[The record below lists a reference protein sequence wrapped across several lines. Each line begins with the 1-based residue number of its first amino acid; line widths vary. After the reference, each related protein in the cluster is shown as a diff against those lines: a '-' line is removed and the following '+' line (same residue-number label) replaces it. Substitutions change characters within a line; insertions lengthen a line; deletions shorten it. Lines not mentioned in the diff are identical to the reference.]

1 MARFFKVFF
10 STLFISALLIIGGFY
25 LYLRIFNPLDNLGYE
40 SNNPDFNDNND
51 DIENDPNATPLEKA
65 IKSSKRINVLVVG
78 LEHTRTDTIMV
89 ASYDRKNKVGDIIS
103 IPRDTLYEREGYTS
117 GGLKINAVYQS
128 EDIDGLIDAVETLL
142 SIPIHKYV
150 TVDYEAVVE
159 GVNALGGVEI
169 DIPFPMRYSDP
180 YDDPP
185 LYINIPAGRQFL
197 DGENALKFL
206 RYRKGYSEGDIGRI
220 KAQQEF
226 VKETVKKL
234 LSFKLPTFIKEVYP
248 YVGTNFSITELI
260 ALASDAVGFSM
271 DNLSTHILPGVGKYI
286 GDLSFVIPNHEETLQ
301 LVYKMYGLIDET
313 SEAETEKTE

>member
-10 STLFISALLIIGGFY
+10 LTFFISALLIIGGFY

-65 IKSSKRINVLVVG
+65 IRNSKRINVLVVG

-128 EDIDGLIDAVETLL
+128 EDIDGLIDAVESLL

-150 TVDYEAVVE
+150 TVDYEAVVA

-169 DIPFPMRYSDP
+169 DIPFPMKYSDP

-185 LYINIPAGRQFL
+185 LYINIPAGRQL
-197 DGENALKFL
+197 LLGEDALKFL

-271 DNLSTHILPGVGKYI
+271 DNLNTHILPGVGKYI
-286 GDLSFVIPNHEETLQ
+286 GDLSFVIPNYEETLQ

-313 SEAETEKTE
+313 SETESTE

>member
-10 STLFISALLIIGGFY
+10 LTLFISSLLIIGGFY
-25 LYLRIFNPLDNLGYE
+25 LYLRIFNPLDNLAYD
-40 SNNPDFNDNND
+40 SNNSDFNDSID

-65 IKSSKRINVLVVG
+65 IKNSKRINVLVVG
-78 LEHTRTDTIMV
+78 LEDVRTDTIMV
-89 ASYDRKNKVGDIIS
+89 ASYDRKNKIGDIIS

-128 EDIDGLIDAVETLL
+128 EDIDGLIDAVESLL

-150 TVDYEAVVE
+150 TVDYEAVVA
-159 GVNALGGVEI
+159 GVDALGGVEI
-169 DIPFPMRYSDP
+169 DIPFPMKYSDP

-185 LYINIPAGRQFL
+185 LYIDIPAGRQLL

-220 KAQQEF
+220 KAQQQF

-234 LSFKLPTFIKEVYP
+234 LGFRLPTFIKEVYP
-248 YVGTNFSITELI
+248 YVDTNFSITELI
-260 ALASDAVGFSM
+260 ALASDAVGFTM
-271 DNLSTHILPGVGKYI
+271 DNLNSHILPGVGKYI
-286 GDLSFVIPNHEETLQ
+286 GDLSFVIPNYEETLH
-301 LVYKMYGLIDET
+301 LVYKMYGLIDDTNDIVE
-313 SEAETEKTE
+313 